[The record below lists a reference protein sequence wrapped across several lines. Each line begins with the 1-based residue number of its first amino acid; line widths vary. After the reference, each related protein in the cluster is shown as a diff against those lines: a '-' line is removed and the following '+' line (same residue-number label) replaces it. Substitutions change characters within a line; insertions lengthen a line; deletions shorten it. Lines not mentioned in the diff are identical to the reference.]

1 MSAPSALSGLRI
13 GAVSYLNTKPL
24 IRRCKPADLVL
35 DVPARLADA
44 FFAGTLDVAL
54 LPLFEVLRRG
64 AGRVVNNVAIA
75 CDGPVYS
82 VLVGSRCP
90 FAECKTIWLD
100 PSSRSSAALLKVL
113 IAEFYPGLRVCEGNA
128 PDGEARLVIG
138 DPAIDF
144 HRRLQEG
151 WQCHDLGALWR
162 ERTGLPFV
170 FAVWALSP
178 RVKDATAVAEILRG
192 WKTDGLAQRD
202 AIAAAEPDPAFA
214 RDYLTRFIRYDIGA
228 AERSAIELFGQLA
241 ARHGLID
248 RAGALEFV

>member
-24 IRRCKPADLVL
+24 IRDAETENLIL

-44 FFAGTLDVAL
+44 FFAGSLEVAL
-54 LPLFEVLRRG
+54 LPLFEILRRG
-64 AGRVVNNVAIA
+64 VGRVVDNVAIA
-75 CDGPVYS
+75 CDGPVFS
-82 VLVGSRCP
+82 VVVASRRP
-90 FAECKTIWLD
+90 FSACETIWLD

-113 IAEFYPGLRVCEGNA
+113 IAEFYPGLRVREGAA
-128 PDGEARLVIG
+128 PAGEARLLIG

-144 HRRLQEG
+144 HRALPHG

-162 ERTGLPFV
+162 EHTGLPFV

-178 RVKDATAVAEILRG
+178 RVADGREVAEMLRA
-192 WKTDGLAQRD
+192 WKRDGLAERET
-202 AIAAAEPDPAFA
+202 IASGEPDPAFA
-214 RDYLTRFIRYDIGA
+214 LDYLTRCIRYDIGA
-228 AERSAIELFGQLA
+228 AERSAIGLFGQLS

-248 RAGALEFV
+248 RAGELEFV